1 MWSATLLKETLKLHL
16 KQPLVKK
23 ILISQ
28 KQSCILEAHMY
39 LLSLWLWF
47 TS

>member
-23 ILISQ
+23 ILISR